1 MLEKIKMSLRIS
13 NSEFDNEIQ
22 DLINACGL
30 DLAMSGVSKDL
41 IQKQDSLIIQ
51 ATQTYCKANFGF
63 DNPEAER
70 FREAYASLK
79 NFLAIVYRE

>member
-1 MLEKIKMSLRIS
+1 MLEKIKLSLRIT

-22 DLINACGL
+22 DLINACEL
-30 DLAMSGVSKDL
+30 DLKMSGVS
-41 IQKQDSLIIQ
+41 DSLIKKQDPLISQ
-51 ATQTYCKANFGF
+51 AVQTYCKANFGF

-79 NFLAIVYRE
+79 AFLAIVYRE